1 MKKYIL
7 PPLVLGVS
15 GIGAWVL
22 IALKP
27 EPKRSAPPPNEPVV
41 EFILAERKT
50 QRVFVDAFGTVRPRT
65 STTLLAESPG
75 VIEAVAPFAESNRS
89 PDPRHPFDRVD
100 SLKKVTCW

>member
-27 EPKRSAPPPNEPVV
+27 EPKRSAPPTNEPVV

-89 PDPRHPFDRVD
+89 ATTTQWRSNSCSPADP
-100 SLKKVTCW
+100 S